1 MSKTRKRYTKEFKL
15 EALQLWESSE
25 KPAGMIEN
33 DLGLSSGQLYQWKS
47 HFKKR
52 LAAEADGSAAEAA
65 EIKRLKKELAFVKQ
79 ERDILK
85 KAVSIFSQPNG

>member
-25 KPAGMIEN
+25 RSAAMIEN
-33 DLGLSSGQLYQWKS
+33 DLGLAKGQLYQWKS
-47 HFKKR
+47 QFKKQSE
-52 LAAEADGSAAEAA
+52 AEADGSAAEAA

>member
-25 KPAGMIEN
+25 KSAADIES
-33 DLGLSSGQLYQWKS
+33 DLGLAKGQLYQWKS
-47 HFKKR
+47 YFKKQ
-52 LAAEADGSAAEAA
+52 AAAKADGSAAEAA
-65 EIKRLKKELAFVKQ
+65 EIKRLKKELALVTQ

-85 KAVSIFSQPNG
+85 KAVSIFSQPKG

>member
-25 KPAGMIEN
+25 KSAADIGS
-33 DLGLSSGQLYQWKS
+33 DLGLAKGQLYQWKS
-47 HFKKR
+47 YFKKQA
-52 LAAEADGSAAEAA
+52 AAEADGSAAEAA
-65 EIKRLKKELAFVKQ
+65 EIKRLKKELALVTQ

-85 KAVSIFSQPNG
+85 KAVSIFSQPKG

>member
-25 KPAGMIEN
+25 KSAADIES
-33 DLGLSSGQLYQWKS
+33 DLGLAKGQLYQWKS
-47 HFKKR
+47 YYKKQ
-52 LAAEADGSAAEAA
+52 AAAKADGSAAEAA
-65 EIKRLKKELAFVKQ
+65 EIKRLKKELALVTQ

-85 KAVSIFSQPNG
+85 KAVSIFSQPKG